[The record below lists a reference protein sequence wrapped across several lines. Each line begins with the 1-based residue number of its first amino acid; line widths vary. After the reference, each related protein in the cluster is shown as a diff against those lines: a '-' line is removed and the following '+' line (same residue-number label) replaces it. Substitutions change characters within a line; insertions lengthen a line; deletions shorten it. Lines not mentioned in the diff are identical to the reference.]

1 MRRMLAKLADV
12 KNWFN
17 GLSGIKKIIAAAV
30 IAFVCI
36 FLLEGKSKT
45 GTGNIL
51 DNAYSKDRD
60 QIIGR
65 NVLLEGYARVHIMG
79 TSEPGG
85 TKTVQNIP
93 SGREVLVLKDHFDK
107 NTNKLYY
114 QVLDTESAN
123 AKPAWTEYSEIT
135 NIKDYDIITQAN
147 FRHNTVAVSKQGMD
161 GGVGEFKTAPSN
173 KGLVIRAV
181 ASGERFLILDAVNS
195 SLNGGWYLV
204 RSLETG
210 GIGWIHADH
219 LSF

>member
-1 MRRMLAKLADV
+1 MLSKLAGLKDWL
-12 KNWFN
+12 NN
-17 GLSGIKKIIAAAV
+17 LSGIKKIIAAV
-30 IAFVCI
+30 VVAFVCI
-36 FLLEGKSKT
+36 FLMEGKSKT
-45 GTGNIL
+45 GSGNIL

-60 QIIGR
+60 QVIGKH
-65 NVLLEGYARVHIMG
+65 VLLEGYARVHIMG
-79 TSEPGG
+79 MSEPGG

-93 SGREVLVLKDHFDK
+93 PGREIIVIKDHFDK

-114 QVLDTESAN
+114 QVLDTENAN

-147 FRHNTVAVSKQGMD
+147 FRHNTIVVSKQDKD

-181 ASGERFLILDAVNS
+181 AAGERFLILDAVNS
-195 SLNGGWYLV
+195 SLNGGWNLV

-210 GIGWIHADH
+210 GIGWIHADN
-219 LSF
+219 LSL

>member
-1 MRRMLAKLADV
+1 MLSKLAEI

-17 GLSGIKKIIAAAV
+17 NLAGIKKIIVAV
-30 IAFVCI
+30 VAAFVCI

-45 GTGNIL
+45 GSGNIL

-60 QIIGR
+60 QIIGKH
-65 NVLLEGYARVHIMG
+65 VLLEGYARVHIMG
-79 TSEPGG
+79 MSEPGG

-93 SGREVLVLKDHFDK
+93 PGREIIVIKDHFDK

-114 QVLDTESAN
+114 QVLDTENAN
-123 AKPAWTEYSEIT
+123 AKPAWTEYSDIT
-135 NIKDYDIITQAN
+135 SVKEYDIIKQAN
-147 FRHNTVAVSKQGMD
+147 YRSNIVTSKQDKD
-161 GGVGEFKTAPSN
+161 GRDGEFKTAPSN
-173 KGLVIRAV
+173 KGLAIRAV

-195 SLNGGWYLV
+195 SLSGVWYEV